1 MTEILFR
8 SACPAEGCSDDNTY
22 SWYHASC
29 PSSSDEY
36 LSDEAKIRCTYCGKV
51 WDFFASR
58 FECSQSNKKKKK
70 AFLRRVISCLAA
82 LEDKNDISPEFYQK
96 IKNSMKE
103 QYKKYSE

>member
-22 SWYHASC
+22 YWYHASC

-58 FECSQSNKKKKK
+58 FECSQSNNQMKK